1 MMGSAFVNMDQ
12 PWATQARKLRVGDS
26 VRFRVPVSGNGEG
39 IVLEVL
45 PEGYVRVLWDGSR
58 QVSVVHGPSLVS
70 LDRDS
75 SRARS

>member
-1 MMGSAFVNMDQ
+1 MGQAYATVDQ
-12 PWATQARKLRVGDS
+12 VWALQARKLGVGDS
-26 VRFRVPVSGNGEG
+26 VRFRVPVSGNAEG

-70 LDRDS
+70 LDRVS
-75 SRARS
+75 PRGRS

>member
-1 MMGSAFVNMDQ
+1 MMAQ
-12 PWATQARKLRVGDS
+12 AHATLEQILAPQVRKLRVGDS
-26 VRFRVPVSGNGEG
+26 VRLRVPVSGSAEG

-58 QVSVVHGPSLVS
+58 QVTLVHGPSLVS

-75 SRARS
+75 ARSRA